1 MIESMDV
8 FEPRAALRD
17 GHWMTLYGWGNP
29 RYFPRLPA
37 PSRRYFDVA
46 PRTRVVADCHWQKA
60 PWERTTLVALHGLNG
75 SSDAHYMRG
84 LAAKAVE
91 RGMNVVRLNQRN
103 CGNTE
108 HLSEGLFHSGLTAD
122 AAHVIHEL
130 THVDGLTA
138 LAVAGYS
145 LGGNLALKLAGEYG
159 PHVPAALVAVAAVS
173 PIIEIGECTRALERP
188 ENRVYQWNFV
198 RDLKR
203 RMRRK
208 QRFHPGVFDLATLDA
223 IRTVREF
230 DEGYTAPYF
239 GFRNAED
246 YYRRA
251 SAMRVVD
258 RIRVPALIVTAEDDP
273 FVPPQPFHD
282 SRVTDNPHIE
292 LRISAHGGHCGFV
305 GPRSGEDDGYWAET
319 QILNFVEAATLNSQR
334 TATS

>member
-1 MIESMDV
+1 
-8 FEPRAALRD
+8 
-17 GHWMTLYGWGNP
+17 MTLYSWGNP
-29 RYFPRLPA
+29 RYFPRLPR

-46 PRTRVVADCHWQKA
+46 ARTRVVADCHWHVSPQ
-60 PWERTTLVALHGLNG
+60 ERTTLVALHGLNG

-84 LAAKAVE
+84 LAAKAFE

-130 THVDGLTA
+130 THVDGLRSF
-138 LAVAGYS
+138 AVAGYS

-159 PHVPAALVAVAAVS
+159 AHAPKELVAVAAVS

-188 ENRVYQWNFV
+188 ENWMYQWNFV

-203 RMRRK
+203 RVRRK
-208 QRFHPGVFDLATLDA
+208 NRWHPGRFDLTRLDA
-223 IRTVREF
+223 IATVREF
-230 DEGYTAPYF
+230 DEVYTAPYF

-246 YYRRA
+246 YYHRA
-251 SAMRVVD
+251 GAMRVID
-258 RIRVPALIVTAEDDP
+258 RVSVPALVITSEDDP
-273 FVPPQPFHD
+273 FVPSQPFRD
-282 SRVTDNPHIE
+282 PKVTGNRHID

-305 GPRSGEDDGYWAET
+305 GPQSGEDDGYWAET
-319 QILNFVEAATLNSQR
+319 QIVNFVSHKSQV
-334 TATS
+334 ASHKSD